1 MQNLMQNKFNQY
13 KPLAPRLLDNPVP
26 VPRPA
31 PDVVEPGEETLADE
45 AEAVGGDVIG
55 PSRAAW
61 GVGLLASRKMGEPG
75 T

>member
-1 MQNLMQNKFNQY
+1 M
-13 KPLAPRLLDNPVP
+13 
-26 VPRPA
+26 
-31 PDVVEPGEETLADE
+31 VEPGQETLADEAEAE

-55 PSRAAW
+55 PARAAW